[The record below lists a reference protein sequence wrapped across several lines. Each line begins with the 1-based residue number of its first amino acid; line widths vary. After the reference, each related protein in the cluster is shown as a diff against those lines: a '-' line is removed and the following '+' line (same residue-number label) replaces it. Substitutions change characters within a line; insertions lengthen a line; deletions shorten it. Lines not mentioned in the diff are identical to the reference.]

1 MTIAKPIN
9 LAERRNAIEAI
20 RRNGNRQLYGQLA
33 GRQIQIN
40 DELGELVG
48 YANLPSEAAI
58 EVLDFIGW
66 TTAQVW
72 QRAIELALPDA
83 FDFYFDHIGRRGR
96 CNSLR
101 YAGRYCQ
108 LADRQLKAIIHENRG

>member
-1 MTIAKPIN
+1 MAIAKPIN
-9 LAERRNAIEAI
+9 LAERRKAIEAA

-33 GRQIQIN
+33 GKQIQIN
-40 DELGELVG
+40 DEFGELVG

-58 EVLDFIGW
+58 EVLHFIGW

-83 FDFYFDHIGRRGR
+83 FDFYFDKSAEEGEVI
-96 CNSLR
+96 
-101 YAGRYCQ
+101 AFDMP
-108 LADRQLKAIIHENRG
+108 ADVASWRTGGLTR

>member
-1 MTIAKPIN
+1 MGKESTEMTIAKPIN
-9 LAERRNAIEAI
+9 LAERRKAIEAA

-40 DELGELVG
+40 DEFGELVG

-58 EVLDFIGW
+58 EVLDYIGW

-83 FDFYFDHIGRRGR
+83 FDFYFDISAEEGDVIAFDMPADVASWRTG
-96 CNSLR
+96 SLKR
-101 YAGRYCQ
+101 
-108 LADRQLKAIIHENRG
+108 

>member
-9 LAERRNAIEAI
+9 LAERRKAIEAA

-40 DELGELVG
+40 DEFGELVG

-83 FDFYFDHIGRRGR
+83 FDFYFHISAEEGDVIAFDMPADVASWRTG
-96 CNSLR
+96 SLQR
-101 YAGRYCQ
+101 
-108 LADRQLKAIIHENRG
+108 